1 MPEFPVARL
10 RQANSH
16 PAVAG
21 MGAVSIASSHWLAPE
36 TEAISSLI
44 LIGLDVGPEFI
55 RDGALRALLPS
66 LQKPRRI
73 LMDRYSDPGVG
84 RLEVGLV
91 GRIRS
96 QRATVAGFYG
106 LGLPMYAAATAMA
119 SLADFPLYTGQ
130 SPQRIQLGLLRLKP
144 GSDAARVVAELNT
157 DLPGDVRAMTL
168 RALRAQEQDYFVE
181 VKPLGVMMRFGL
193 LVGLIVGAVALFQAL
208 GSQMETR
215 LRDFAVLRAL
225 GFSSRFVYG
234 VGTLQLFLMGGL
246 AFALAWVAAIPVFAV
261 IERLTHLSLPTD
273 LHLLLG
279 AGLLCLPMIATAALP
294 VLRAGRADP
303 ASLF

>member
-1 MPEFPVARL
+1 
-10 RQANSH
+10 
-16 PAVAG
+16 
-21 MGAVSIASSHWLAPE
+21 
-36 TEAISSLI
+36 
-44 LIGLDVGPEFI
+44 
-55 RDGALRALLPS
+55 
-66 LQKPRRI
+66 
-73 LMDRYSDPGVG
+73 
-84 RLEVGLV
+84 
-91 GRIRS
+91 
-96 QRATVAGFYG
+96 
-106 LGLPMYAAATAMA
+106 
-119 SLADFPLYTGQ
+119 
-130 SPQRIQLGLLRLKP
+130 
-144 GSDAARVVAELNT
+144 
-157 DLPGDVRAMTL
+157 
-168 RALRAQEQDYFVE
+168 
-181 VKPLGVMMRFGL
+181 MRFGL